1 MVKYTKEERLE
12 IGRRIYNRELSVYDA
27 AAEYNINWYTARD
40 YMREYRDLN
49 NLDPMKRGPIGTSAI
64 TNQKK
69 KYSDLETLTKEEL
82 IDEVIKKRL
91 CSPRR
96 WSGKGI
102 HMFNEFEFEIIYK
115 LSEEYPVQK
124 LCSIMSVNR
133 SSFYKWRNNMNSPNS
148 KILKRNS
155 DIELF
160 KQYHDKYPTHGYRWL
175 NAKIRLDLGVEYS
188 DNYAQRCC
196 SYAGIRSISR
206 KCRYTKPGQKYK
218 IYPNLLMA
226 DLAVNAPFEVVVS
239 DMTAFWCNKTYYEL
253 TLYMD
258 LFNNEIVA
266 YDISSKKGD
275 RETYINGLNEL
286 IEKKKEYK
294 DLKMILHT
302 DQGSVYSS
310 KAYNELLPLYNIT
323 HSMSR
328 AGTPT
333 DNSAMEAIN
342 GWLKEELFNDFKIKD
357 SDEPIKCVE
366 DYIRYFNEERP
377 SYSLNY
383 LTPKQFKDTFT
394 LK

>member
-1 MVKYTKEERLE
+1 M
-12 IGRRIYNRELSVYDA
+12 
-27 AAEYNINWYTARD
+27 
-40 YMREYRDLN
+40 N
-49 NLDPMKRGPIGTSAI
+49 N
-64 TNQKK
+64 
-69 KYSDLETLTKEEL
+69 
-82 IDEVIKKRL
+82 
-91 CSPRR
+91 
-96 WSGKGI
+96 
-102 HMFNEFEFEIIYK
+102 
-115 LSEEYPVQK
+115 
-124 LCSIMSVNR
+124 
-133 SSFYKWRNNMNSPNS
+133 PNS

-275 RETYINGLNEL
+275 RETYINGLNKL

-310 KAYNELLPLYNIT
+310 KAYNERKRQI
-323 HSMSR
+323 
-328 AGTPT
+328 
-333 DNSAMEAIN
+333 
-342 GWLKEELFNDFKIKD
+342 
-357 SDEPIKCVE
+357 
-366 DYIRYFNEERP
+366 
-377 SYSLNY
+377 
-383 LTPKQFKDTFT
+383 
-394 LK
+394 